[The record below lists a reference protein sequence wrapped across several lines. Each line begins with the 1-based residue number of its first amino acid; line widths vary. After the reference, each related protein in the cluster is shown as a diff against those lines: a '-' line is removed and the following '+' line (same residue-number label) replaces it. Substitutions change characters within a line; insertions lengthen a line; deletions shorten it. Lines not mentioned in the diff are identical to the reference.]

1 MSNEAR
7 VSRTEQTETPHQGPP
22 ASAQDNKR
30 LPDAADQQQLVEL
43 YTESATP
50 LTAMLRRAFGDGP
63 PDPDDI
69 AQLAFQKLLE
79 RQDLSDIRNLRAFL
93 WRTAR
98 NLVFKAKRSQDV
110 RARND
115 SEYEQRFFRSTGDDL
130 DPERVIS
137 AKEQIKIVNE
147 ALRAMPERRRR
158 AFVLHRI
165 DGLSIAATARQLKI
179 GPTAAGKH
187 ISRASEQIDE
197 ALSRTA
203 SVAGNEPT
211 GPTRRSQ
218 HPPGRP

>member
-1 MSNEAR
+1 MSNEAQVR
-7 VSRTEQTETPHQGPP
+7 RTERAKTPHPGPS
-22 ASAQDNKR
+22 ASAQRSAR
-30 LPDAADQQQLVEL
+30 LPDAVDRQQLVEL

-79 RQDLSDIRNLRAFL
+79 RQDLSDIRNLKAFL

-98 NLVFKAKRSQDV
+98 NLVFKAKRSQEV
-110 RARND
+110 RVRND
-115 SEYEQRFFRSTGDDL
+115 SEYEQRCFRSGGDDL

-137 AKEQIKIVNE
+137 AKEQIKIINE

-197 ALSRTA
+197 VLSRA
-203 SVAGNEPT
+203 ANVAGNEPT
-211 GPTRRSQ
+211 GPTRRSR
-218 HPPGRP
+218 HSPGRP